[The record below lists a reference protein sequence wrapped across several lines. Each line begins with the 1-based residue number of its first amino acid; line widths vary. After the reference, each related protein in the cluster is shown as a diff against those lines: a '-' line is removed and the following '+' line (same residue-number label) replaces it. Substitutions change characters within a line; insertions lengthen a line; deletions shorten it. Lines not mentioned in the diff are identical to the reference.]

1 MSAVSL
7 FRRTTLPVAQFDPV
21 LVLPLIVVV
30 GLLAAWLGLSSDAD
44 PARVAVD
51 LAVAWS
57 FGAAAAVAL
66 DRPGLRRSGLLMFA
80 AGLTLFFPYLEFA
93 DWAPAY
99 TLGYL
104 LENVWQFFWAWL
116 VLSYP
121 RGRLWSPTARVLV
134 VATAVA
140 TVGAQLVSA
149 GTLDDPRNLL
159 LIKAD
164 QAFTELVWRGA
175 SALGLAIVLAALV
188 LIALRLLR
196 LRGVR
201 LRISLPLLV
210 GATLS
215 LLLTGVRLAVN
226 AAGDFVLHD
235 RLGTVDQLLAI
246 LVPIGFFVGLLW
258 SRMRSSEVTSLVVEL
273 RAGGAE
279 TLRER
284 LARALGDPSLELV
297 YWLDQSGGYVDSAG
311 KPVELPQTSD
321 RAATQVVA
329 AGAPVAALIH
339 DPALLDDPDLVES
352 VRATAG
358 LILENERLAAEV
370 RAQLAEVRASRARL
384 MTAADDER
392 RRLERDLHD
401 GAQQRLVG
409 LALKLRLA
417 QAGADPAAG
426 GVLEQAQ
433 DDLELALS
441 ELREFARGVHPS
453 ILREDGLDAA
463 VEALARRAPIPVE
476 VEGQV
481 GERLPDTV
489 ELAAYFFV
497 SEALTNV
504 AKHAG
509 ASYAAVNLERPNGM
523 LRVSVHDDG
532 VGGADMSRGTGLGG
546 LADRLSAL
554 DGSLRIESE
563 HGHGTMLVAEI
574 PCEL

>member
-1 MSAVSL
+1 MTL
-7 FRRTTLPVAQFDPV
+7 LRRATSPVAQVDPI

-44 PARVAVD
+44 PTRVAVD

-66 DRPGLRRSGLLMFA
+66 ARPALRRSGLLMA
-80 AGLTLFFPYLEFA
+80 AVGLTLFLPYLEFA

-99 TLGYL
+99 TLGYVF
-104 LENVWQFFWAWL
+104 ENVWQFFWAWL

-121 RGRLWSPTARVLV
+121 SGRLWSPAARALL
-134 VATAVA
+134 VATLVA

-149 GTLDDPRNLL
+149 GKLDDPRNLL

-175 SALGLAIVLAALV
+175 SALGFAIVLAALV
-188 LIALRLLR
+188 LIALRLLS
-196 LRGVR
+196 LRGVT
-201 LRISLPLLV
+201 LRTSLPLLV
-210 GATLS
+210 GAALS
-215 LLLTGVRLAVN
+215 LPLTAVRLAAN
-226 AAGDFVLHD
+226 AAGDFDLHD
-235 RLGTVDQLLAI
+235 RLGTVDQLLTI
-246 LVPIGFFVGLLW
+246 LVPIGFFAGLAW
-258 SRMRSSEVTSLVVEL
+258 TRMRRSEASTLVVEL
-273 RAGGAE
+273 RSGTTE
-279 TLRER
+279 SLRDR

-311 KPVELPQTSD
+311 RPVELPATSD
-321 RAATQVVA
+321 RVVTQVVA

-426 GVLEQAQ
+426 DVLEQAQ
-433 DDLELALS
+433 DDLELALA

-463 VEALARRAPIPVE
+463 VEALARRASVPVE

-523 LRVSVHDDG
+523 LRISVRDDG
-532 VGGADMSRGTGLGG
+532 VGGADTSGGTGLGG

-554 DGSLRIESE
+554 DGSLSIESE
-563 HGHGTMLVAEI
+563 PGHGTVLVAEI
-574 PCEL
+574 PCES